1 MCRLFGF
8 RSVIPSQVHHSL
20 VAADNALLHQSEQHP
35 DGWGVAYYVNHVPH
49 VIKSAETAI
58 ADSLFQRVSGV
69 VSSETVVAHL
79 RRATTGPLSMINCH
93 PFQYGRWVFA
103 HNGQVPDFAAY
114 REALLAEVAPVLRR
128 FVLGDTDS
136 EVLFYLLLSNMA
148 RRFGLDEKGPALDD
162 VAAAIAETVDTVHA
176 VTDMDCYTSTTKEEL
191 YLSFLLT
198 NGEVLVAHHGG
209 KELFYSTHKTRCPE
223 RGECPSFS
231 KICEAPV
238 TSGRVNHMLVSSEP
252 LSGMNVW
259 NEMAPGEIV
268 GVDWGMRLSRHGQP
282 APRLKTVKA

>member
-20 VAADNALLHQSEQHP
+20 VAADNALLHQSERHP

-103 HNGQVPDFAAY
+103 HNGQVPDFADH
-114 REALLAEVAPVLRR
+114 REALLAEVAPILRR

-148 RRFGLDEKGPALDD
+148 RRFGLDEKGPALAH
-162 VAAAIAETVDTVHA
+162 VADAIAETVDTVHQ
-176 VTDMDCYTSTTKEEL
+176 VTGMDCYASTTKEEL
-191 YLSFLLT
+191 YLSFLIT
-198 NGEVLVAHHGG
+198 NGEVLVAHQGG

-223 RGECPSFS
+223 RDACPSFS
-231 KICEAPV
+231 KICEQPV
-238 TSGRVNHMLVSSEP
+238 QSGRVNHMLVSSEP

-259 NEMAPGEIV
+259 NEMARGQIV
-268 GVDWGMRLSRHGQP
+268 GVDWGMRLSMHGAP
-282 APRLKTVKA
+282 APLLKEVQA